1 MMKRS
6 ILHRLIPKQ
15 MNPIVVKELRQAVRS
30 RFVSGV
36 LLLFLAIELFGIGMI
51 LLTTSNRHINNLV
64 NYHVGR
70 DMFHFLYIALSTACL
85 LFVPA
90 YAGIRLAIE
99 RWDNNLDLL
108 YITTIKPQ
116 AIVRGKLFAATVIT
130 ALLFSAAT
138 PFMALSY
145 LLRGV
150 DIPSI
155 FIAMGF
161 MFLIV
166 IAVTEI
172 ALFLAC
178 IPSSRAFKVL
188 LGLASVSGLFS
199 TLMTANVAGWAMIDG
214 GVGSSMKT
222 SEFWLGTISVV
233 AGVILGVGLLQHL
246 AVALIS
252 PPSSNRSR
260 PVRIYATIM
269 WIIVGCWV
277 FTVSFIESESEIMLA
292 WLIPSVISLGAALL
306 IGLSEET
313 TLSARVRHTIPLN
326 PILRRLAFFT
336 YNGPAGALAWSV
348 SLSVITIG
356 VSYAG
361 MALIETGNISSDMT
375 DAAFALLSLTL
386 YFIAYGLTA
395 VLIWRTLL
403 WRRFRSSIIWIIAVI
418 LMTLGA
424 LLPSVFALL
433 LKADTHSGDWQA
445 WYVGNIFFVA
455 DDDHVVA
462 HMIFSS
468 IAAAVMLALN
478 GPWLFRQM
486 RAFVRPAPT
495 TP

>member
-30 RFVSGV
+30 RFVAGV

-51 LLTTSNRHINNLV
+51 LLTTSTRHINNLV

-116 AIVRGKLFAATVIT
+116 AVVRGKLFAATVIT
-130 ALLFSAAT
+130 LLLFSAAT
-138 PFMALSY
+138 PFMSLSY

-155 FIAMGF
+155 FVAMGF

-178 IPSSRAFKVL
+178 IPTSRAFKVL
-188 LGLASVSGLFS
+188 LGLAAASGIFS
-199 TLMTANVAGWAMIDG
+199 TLMTANVAGWALIRSG
-214 GVGSSMKT
+214 AGSSMKT
-222 SEFWLGTISVV
+222 SEFWIGAISVIG
-233 AGVILGVGLLQHL
+233 GVILGVGLLQHL

-252 PPSSNRSR
+252 PSSSNRAR

-277 FTVSFIESESEIMLA
+277 FIASHQLKEPEIMMA
-292 WLIPSVISLGAALL
+292 WMIPSIILLGAAML

-313 TLSARVRHTIPLN
+313 KLSARVRHTIPLN
-326 PILRRLAFFT
+326 PILRRLALFT
-336 YNGPAGALAWSV
+336 YNGPAGAMAWSL
-348 SLSVITIG
+348 SLSIITLV
-356 VSYAG
+356 VSYASMTFLDSG
-361 MALIETGNISSDMT
+361 RLSANVSDIWWG
-375 DAAFALLSLTL
+375 FLSLTL
-386 YFIAYGLTA
+386 YFLAYGLTA
-395 VLIWRTLL
+395 VLIWRKLL
-403 WRRFRSSIIWIIAVI
+403 WRRFRSSIIWIVAVI

-424 LLPSVFALL
+424 LLPSIFALL
-433 LKADTHSGDWQA
+433 LKANTHGGDWQA

-455 DDDHVVA
+455 DDDHIVA

-468 IAAAVMLALN
+468 VAAAVMLALN
-478 GPWLFRQM
+478 GPWFFRQM